1 MCVRCSQAS
10 ENLED
15 QKDDSLER
23 DSKQAL
29 PQQSCLSSLP
39 QGTSLEG
46 TPELLH
52 LQTTVIEGRNT
63 PASAHISLLSL
74 LLDGLSQTSQP
85 FEFSPASCV
94 ITGQPL
100 LAKQIAVS

>member
-1 MCVRCSQAS
+1 MCVSCSQAS

-29 PQQSCLSSLP
+29 PQQSRLSSLP

-46 TPELLH
+46 TPGTAASPDYSHRGKEHPSQCTH
-52 LQTTVIEGRNT
+52 LSTI
-63 PASAHISLLSL
+63 P
-74 LLDGLSQTSQP
+74 
-85 FEFSPASCV
+85 SP
-94 ITGQPL
+94 
-100 LAKQIAVS
+100 